1 MTESRDCMKL
11 TLKQKSTTTAIVL
24 ACLMIGAFLHLRHR
38 IYFLWAFD
46 RSVAEVMESNSEAGV
61 ERACVAAEQCTNPG
75 DIRFVEHHCV
85 EALRNGKSSEG
96 MVAFYVLLH
105 AHDCL
110 LDETVISLKQ
120 LAADPARTE
129 IERSDAQYLLDQFE
143 KKSPVFSNRRIPP
156 GWGASKN

>member
-1 MTESRDCMKL
+1 MKI

-24 ACLMIGAFLHLRHR
+24 ACLMIGTFLHIRHR

-46 RSVAEVMESNSEAGV
+46 RSVVEVTKKAEAGV
-61 ERACVAAEQCTNPG
+61 ERACVAAEHCTSLG
-75 DIRFVEHHCV
+75 DIRFVERHCV

-96 MVAFYVLLH
+96 MVAFNVLWD

-110 LDETVISLKQ
+110 LDETAVSLKQ

-129 IERSDAQYLLDQFE
+129 IERSDVQYLIDQFE
-143 KKSPVFSNRRIPP
+143 K
-156 GWGASKN
+156 